1 MEGLFYSYKE
11 AKYDEENLYHIL
23 FHVKETK
30 GMEFCMRINKV
41 EELVGITKKN
51 IRFYEEKG
59 LLAPARN
66 TENGYREYSE
76 EDITVLQKIK
86 LLRQLSIPI
95 EEILKLQQGYL
106 TLEDCMRRHIIV
118 LDREE
123 ENVKQKKSICKKL
136 EISGEQLSDMDTEKY
151 LLLMKEMEKE
161 GVRFMNVEHVDKKR
175 RAPIIA
181 AVVMIVLMG
190 ISMGFV
196 AWAAKVDPIP
206 VPLLLVIMAIPA
218 AVIVGVLLAL
228 KERMKQIEGGEE
240 DAARKY

>member
-1 MEGLFYSYKE
+1 
-11 AKYDEENLYHIL
+11 
-23 FHVKETK
+23 
-30 GMEFCMRINKV
+30 MRINKV

-59 LLAPARN
+59 LLTPARN
-66 TENGYREYSE
+66 AENGYREYSE
-76 EDITVLQKIK
+76 EDIVVLQKIK
-86 LLRQLSIPI
+86 LFRQLSIPI

-106 TLEDCMRRHIIV
+106 TLEDCMRRHIIA

-123 ENVKQKKSICKKL
+123 ENVKQKKSICKQL
-136 EISGEQLSDMDTEKY
+136 EINGEQLSDMDTEKY

-161 GVRFMNVEHVDKKR
+161 GVRFMNVEQVDKRR

-181 AVVMIVLMG
+181 AAVMVVLMV
-190 ISMGFV
+190 ICIGFV

-206 VPLLLVIMAIPA
+206 IPLLLIIMAIPA